1 VPAIDWFEPL
11 TNSIKDSM
19 TELQNIKTSTEQS
32 DDKKSRGL
40 SSLANAIAL
49 LKTFSEKDVELGI
62 SELSKRLGLA
72 KSTVHR
78 MATTLVIGGLLE
90 KNPANDKYRLGLT
103 LFSLGG
109 LVRRRLDVPSVARP
123 ILQELKSEL
132 NETVLLGVLD
142 GPEVVYLFHFES
154 THAIRMQSDI
164 GVRKGSLCTGEG
176 QVMLAFKSD
185 VEIDKALSGP
195 IEQRTNFTITD
206 PDQLR
211 KKLLKIR
218 AQGYC
223 VEDQESEVGMRCIAA
238 PIFNMNGEV
247 VAGVGLAGPIHRMD
261 DDTIIRYIPPVQDT
275 ARAVSQRLG
284 YRPF

>member
-1 VPAIDWFEPL
+1 MSELRHINQKTEKAG
-11 TNSIKDSM
+11 NSA
-19 TELQNIKTSTEQS
+19 

-90 KNPANDKYRLGLT
+90 KNTANDKYRLGLT

-164 GVRKGSLCTGEG
+164 GVRKEALCTGEG
-176 QVMLAFKSD
+176 QVILAFKSD
-185 VEIDKALSGP
+185 VEIDEALSGT
-195 IEQRTNFTITD
+195 IKQRTNYTITD
-206 PDQLR
+206 PAELR
-211 KKLLKIR
+211 KKLLRIR

-247 VAGVGLAGPIHRMD
+247 VAGMGLAGPIHRMD
-261 DDTIIRYIPPVQDT
+261 EDTILRYVPHVQDT